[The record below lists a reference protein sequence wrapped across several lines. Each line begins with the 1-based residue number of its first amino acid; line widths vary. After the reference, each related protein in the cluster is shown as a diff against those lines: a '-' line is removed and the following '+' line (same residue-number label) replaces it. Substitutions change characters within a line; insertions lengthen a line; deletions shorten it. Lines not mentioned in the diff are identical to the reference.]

1 MKSFILLIA
10 LLVAGSGYCQDWYQ
24 DGATLPADGIV
35 YKVERMKYTV
45 VLSNKKNVVSNLPN
59 WCYKDGTE
67 LKTEEEYD
75 AVDFKMISYEGL
87 FYAFGETFSEEEL
100 APLRLLKKSPFLLAY
115 SAGPDG
121 NMLEVSYILDAIPE
135 LMSIPPYKYAML
147 ERKLKSY
154 VKFKVNHYGQKLG
167 FMHGSIFIFFST
179 IPPIS
184 ELPPGGFVVKDEFEE
199 ELEEDPF

>member
-1 MKSFILLIA
+1 MKCFILLIA

-24 DGATLPADGIV
+24 DVTTVSADGIV
-35 YKVERMKYTV
+35 YKVDRSKYTV
-45 VLSNKKNVVSNLPN
+45 LLSNVDNVFTQQPN
-59 WCYKDGTE
+59 WRYKDGTE

-121 NMLEVSYILDAIPE
+121 SMLEVSYILDAIPE

-167 FMHGSIFIFFST
+167 FMHGGIFIFFST

>member
-10 LLVAGSGYCQDWYQ
+10 LLVAGSGYSQDWYQ

-45 VLSNKKNVVSNLPN
+45 VLSNEKNVVSNLPN

-87 FYAFGETFSEEEL
+87 FYAFGEAFSEEEL

>member
-1 MKSFILLIA
+1 MKCFILLIA
-10 LLVAGSGYCQDWYQ
+10 LLVSGFGYGQDWYQ

-45 VLSNKKNVVSNLPN
+45 VLSNEKNVVSNLPN
-59 WCYKDGTE
+59 WCYKDGKE

-75 AVDFKMISYEGL
+75 AVDFKMISKDGL
-87 FYAFGETFSEEEL
+87 FRAFAETFSEEEL
-100 APLRLLKKSPFLLAY
+100 APLRFLEDSPLTLFYAV
-115 SAGPDG
+115 GPEGD
-121 NMLEVSYILDAIPE
+121 MLEIVFFLDIEPE
-135 LMSIPPYKYAML
+135 LMSIPPYKFGLL